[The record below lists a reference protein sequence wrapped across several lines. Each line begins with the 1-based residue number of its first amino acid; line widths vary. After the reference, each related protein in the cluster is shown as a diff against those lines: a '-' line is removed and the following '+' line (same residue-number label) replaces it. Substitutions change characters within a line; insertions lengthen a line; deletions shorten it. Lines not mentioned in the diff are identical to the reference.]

1 MNESALRIPS
11 QVLHSG
17 ELNHD
22 VQKKLTVVLGTAA
35 LIRERDKAIDVLRGL
50 AILIMLAANSSASI
64 YAEPHPSWFRY
75 LCSVAAPLF
84 ITLSGMMVFLSQSK
98 KNYPFAYF
106 LKRGLMLI
114 GIAAFKDIM
123 AWQMYPFR
131 SFDVLYVIGISVP
144 IAFLFSRIGKASL
157 QWMLVAVIL
166 LLTPVLQHLFGY
178 TPYPSEIL
186 LDGSYYLEVE
196 NQTSVINHL
205 FIDGWFP
212 IFPWLGFSLLG
223 VMLGRYRW
231 QSECIS
237 LFCHKKLILISVTC
251 LAAGILLKVI
261 FPAHLYIRE
270 GFGEVFYPP
279 TVGFCTY
286 TVGIILGLFGVF
298 DKIAVSK
305 IFESVATVGRSS
317 LFLYILHTFLINYI
331 FALFL
336 EGLNGVR
343 FAFFWLCFAVLITS
357 VAYGLEF
364 LKKKW
369 KQQPWIFRF
378 LLGG

>member
-1 MNESALRIPS
+1 
-11 QVLHSG
+11 
-17 ELNHD
+17 
-22 VQKKLTVVLGTAA
+22 

-64 YAEPHPSWFRY
+64 YAEPHLLWFRY
-75 LCSVAAPLF
+75 LSSVAAPLF

-98 KNYPFAYF
+98 KDYPFAYF
-106 LKRGLMLI
+106 LKRGFLLV
-114 GIAAFKDIM
+114 GIAAFKDIV

-157 QWMLVAVIL
+157 QWMLVAAIF
-166 LLTPVLQHLFGY
+166 LLTPLLQYLFGY
-178 TPYPSEIL
+178 TPYPSEVL
-186 LDGSYYLEVE
+186 LNGSHYMEVA
-196 NQTSVINHL
+196 NQTSALNHL

-223 VMLGRYRW
+223 VMLGCYRW
-231 QSECIS
+231 QNKCIKP
-237 LFCHKKLILISVTC
+237 FYHKKPILISIVC
-251 LAAGILLKVI
+251 LATGILLKII
-261 FPAHLYIRE
+261 FPVHLYIRE

-279 TVGFCTY
+279 TVGFCMY
-286 TVGIILGLFGVF
+286 TIGIILGLFSVF
-298 DKIAVSK
+298 DKIAFSK

-317 LFLYILHTFLINYI
+317 LFLYILHTFLINYV
-331 FALFL
+331 FAIFL

-343 FAFFWLCFAVLITS
+343 FALFWLCFAVLITG
-357 VAYGLEF
+357 VAYGLRL